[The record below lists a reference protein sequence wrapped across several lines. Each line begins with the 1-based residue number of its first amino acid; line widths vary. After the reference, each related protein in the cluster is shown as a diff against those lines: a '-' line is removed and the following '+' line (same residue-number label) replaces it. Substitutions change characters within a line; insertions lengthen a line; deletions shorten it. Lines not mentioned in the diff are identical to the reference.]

1 MNNIKS
7 IMFKELNSYLV
18 SPATYIVFVIFL
30 LITGWFFNSTVFVI
44 GQAELRSLFTT
55 LPMLF
60 LFFIPAIT
68 MGMIAKEKNTG
79 TIEILATLP
88 IQDSQII
95 LGKFFAAVKL
105 ISITLLFTFV
115 HFLTI
120 VKFGSNIDYGA
131 ILWGYVGLV
140 LVASSYCA
148 IGIFGSSL
156 NSNQIVAFI
165 ISFVLVFF
173 FFIIDMI
180 LVVFPGPFAEFFQY
194 LSFNY
199 HFSNLQRGVLDTRD
213 IVYFFSMIVIFLKAA
228 TLSLESRKWD

>member
-7 IMFKELNSYLV
+7 IIKKELNSYLV

-44 GQAELRSLFTT
+44 GRAEMRSLFGT
-55 LPMLF
+55 LPMIF

-68 MGMIAKEKNTG
+68 MGMIAKEKNSG

-88 IQDSQII
+88 LQDSQIV
-95 LGKFFAAVKL
+95 LGKFFAAIIL
-105 ISITLLFTFV
+105 IGSTLLFTLV
-115 HFLTI
+115 HLFTI
-120 VKFGSNIDYGA
+120 MHFGQNIDYGA
-131 ILWGYVGLV
+131 IIWGYVGLF
-140 LVASSYCA
+140 LVASTYCA

-156 NSNQIVAFI
+156 HSNQIVAFI

-180 LVVFPGPFAEFFQY
+180 LIIFPGPVAEFFQY
-194 LSFNY
+194 LSINY
-199 HFSNLQRGVLDTRD
+199 HFSNLQRGVIDTRD
-213 IVYFFSMIVIFLKAA
+213 IIYFASMIILFLRGA

>member
-1 MNNIKS
+1 
-7 IMFKELNSYLV
+7 MFKELNSYLV

>member
-1 MNNIKS
+1 M
-7 IMFKELNSYLV
+7 
-18 SPATYIVFVIFL
+18 
-30 LITGWFFNSTVFVI
+30 ITGWFFNSTVFVI
-44 GQAELRSLFTT
+44 GQAEMRSLFTT
-55 LPMLF
+55 LPILF

-68 MGMIAKEKNTG
+68 MGMVAKEKNTG

-95 LGKFFAAVKL
+95 LGKFFASL
-105 ISITLLFTFV
+105 ILIGITLLFTFV

-120 VKFGSNIDYGA
+120 VKYGENIDFGA
-131 ILWGYVGLV
+131 VLWGYIGLY
-140 LVASSYCA
+140 LVAAAYCA

-156 NSNQIVAFI
+156 HSNQIVAFI

-173 FFIIDMI
+173 FYIIELI
-180 LVVFPGPFAEFFQY
+180 LVVFPGPLAEFFQY

-213 IVYFFSMIVIFLKAA
+213 IIYFGTLITLFLKGAM
-228 TLSLESRKWD
+228 LSLESRKWN